1 MKSNKNESSINKS
14 VEKIE
19 KSVESFNVN
28 KRDKEELRKLEEKMQ
43 RIKKF

>member
-14 VEKIE
+14 FEKIE

>member
-1 MKSNKNESSINKS
+1 MKSNKNESSINRS